1 MTQLY
6 AQELIKVKTQAKIEA
21 TKLGH
26 KFVTAEHLL
35 LGILCTPQCQAYE
48 FLRERGVSEKKVR
61 QALGKSFSSAASQ
74 SNNEDFPTIPNTKP
88 LRSLRNF
95 MAFNDAE
102 KFAKGYSKPVNSLH
116 LLWAILRMD
125 HSQAALAVVKDSEEA
140 EKLAS
145 EIENKLYEPTMGTSS
160 LSQVKVDWQKR
171 LAECSTKLRGKIVGQ
186 DEAIKRVTDTLT
198 RSWAGLLGSSR
209 PMASFLFV
217 GPRGSGKKTLANN
230 IARYIFDDPERVINI
245 NLSDFINDV
254 SAEHLQEI
262 LLLTLGRDFPFG
274 VIYIDGLEQAHPKAM
289 ECIHQILDK
298 GHFVNLE
305 GKRIEFRDYI
315 IILSLSLDSEF
326 FKDEMIVGL
335 RKNRGLNYTS
345 QEIYERQLMSDIE
358 SALRVDTI
366 RLVDET
372 VFFPPLN
379 NGDQT
384 LLLQSW
390 GRELNEELKIHRVQV
405 EFAESVFKYLIQRS
419 EDMGQGVG
427 SLRRLFNREL
437 GSFIARARLDGSII
451 DGQKVKLVYEEGNFV
466 IHEIK

>member
-6 AQELIKVKTQAKIEA
+6 AQELIKVKTQAKMEA

-48 FLRERGVSEKKVR
+48 FLKERGITEKKVR

-74 SNNEDFPTIPNTKP
+74 EDENFSLIPNTKP

-102 KFAKGYSKPVNSLH
+102 KFAQGYNKPVNSIH

-125 HSQAALAVVKDSEEA
+125 HSQATLAIVKDSEAA
-140 EKLAS
+140 EKLS
-145 EIENKLYEPTMGTSS
+145 REIENKLYEPTMGTSQ
-160 LSQVKVDWQKR
+160 LNKVKIDWQKR
-171 LAECSTKLRGKIVGQ
+171 LAECATKLRGKIVGQ

-198 RSWAGLLGSSR
+198 RSWAGLLGSNR

-217 GPRGSGKKTLANN
+217 GPRGSGKKTLAIN
-230 IARYIFDDPERVINI
+230 IARYIFDDPERIINL

-274 VIYIDGLEQAHPKAM
+274 VIYIDGLEQVHPKAM

-315 IILSLSLDSEF
+315 IVLSLSLDSEF
-326 FKDEMIVGL
+326 FKDEMIVGF
-335 RKNRGLNYTS
+335 RKNRGLNYSS
-345 QEIYERQLMSDIE
+345 QEIYERQLMTDIE
-358 SALRVDTI
+358 NALRADTI

-384 LLLQSW
+384 LLLESW
-390 GRELNEELKIHRVQV
+390 GKELNEELKGDHVQIQ
-405 EFAESVFKYLIQRS
+405 FAESVFKYLIQRS

-437 GSFIARARLDGSII
+437 GGFVARARLDGSIT
-451 DGQKVKLVYEEGNFV
+451 DGHKAEVIYEEGNFA